1 MKFEKIVLEG
11 EHVRLEPLSQQHKDG
26 LCQVITESELWKIFV
41 TTIPHPCEID
51 AFYDEARCTFD
62 NNEGL
67 AFAIIDKKSGQIAG
81 TTRFYNGVAQHK
93 RVEIGYTFLGTK
105 FQKTP
110 VNTETKL
117 LLLTHAFEVLQ
128 TIRVEFVADYFNTV
142 SRNALLRLG
151 AKQDGVIRN
160 HAIMPNG
167 RIRDSVLF
175 SILSNEWQGVKEN
188 LNYRLGR

>member
-67 AFAIIDKKSGQIAG
+67 AFAIIDKKSGINFFSH
-81 TTRFYNGVAQHK
+81 TNICSIFSRVYNK
-93 RVEIGYTFLGTK
+93 I
-105 FQKTP
+105 
-110 VNTETKL
+110 
-117 LLLTHAFEVLQ
+117 
-128 TIRVEFVADYFNTV
+128 
-142 SRNALLRLG
+142 
-151 AKQDGVIRN
+151 
-160 HAIMPNG
+160 
-167 RIRDSVLF
+167 F
-175 SILSNEWQGVKEN
+175 S
-188 LNYRLGR
+188 